1 MLRKEHVAVHF
12 IGSLRINNYEE
23 ADPKKAAKLVCE
35 FARKSRIEFIE
46 WCRCLDGNFATI
58 VETPSYVL
66 AVVDLVRS
74 IPLYYREGGN
84 SIEFATETLI
94 QNRFDFETAL
104 AEICAAGFRLI
115 AHFKM

>member
-1 MLRKEHVAVHF
+1 MNQKNNKLEVLECSKQSWSVEVEEHVAVHF
-12 IGSLRINNYEE
+12 IGSLRINNCEE

-46 WCRCLDGNFATI
+46 WCRCLDGNFAII

-74 IPLYYREGGN
+74 IH
-84 SIEFATETLI
+84 SILSRRR
-94 QNRFDFETAL
+94 QLD
-104 AEICAAGFRLI
+104 
-115 AHFKM
+115 